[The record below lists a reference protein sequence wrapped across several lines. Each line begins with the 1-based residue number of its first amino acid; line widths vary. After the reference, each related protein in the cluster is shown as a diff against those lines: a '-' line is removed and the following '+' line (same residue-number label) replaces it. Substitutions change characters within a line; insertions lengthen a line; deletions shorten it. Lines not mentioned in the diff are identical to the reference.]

1 MPPTP
6 TKSTPNTYHPFN
18 QQNCHYNKPSPKTQF
33 KTPKHVTVWYSDS
46 PISPQQETLMKTQ
59 LIVSAILLAS
69 VLTAC
74 EKDNTTTAAKAV
86 EATPEVVA
94 TPVPVEAEAPS
105 RYDIYSDVGLTT
117 DLGHLSDNQKQMVA
131 LLIDAAK
138 ITDDIFWLQVWGDKD
153 ELLNSIEDPK
163 QKRFAYYNYGPWDRL
178 AADQSFVESYGPRPP
193 GARFYPED
201 MTKAEFEAW
210 QQEGK
215 DEQYS
220 IVKRAE
226 DGSLMLLPYSKA
238 FESQIG
244 EIADLLMRASEL
256 AEDPEFA
263 AYLKLRAVAMKTDDY
278 QASDMAWMDMK
289 NNPIELV
296 IGPIETY
303 QDALYGYRAAFETFV
318 LIKDQVWSERLA
330 RFAQYMPDLQRGLP
344 VADAYKAE
352 IPGSDADLNAYDLA
366 YCAGDCN
373 SGAKTIAINL
383 PNDEEVQLAK
393 GTRRLQIK
401 NSMLA
406 KFNQILMPISNELI
420 AEDQRQ
426 HITFDAFFG
435 NTMFHEV
442 AHGLGIKNT
451 LDGAGTVRQALKE
464 HSSALEEGKADILGV
479 YMVQKLREMG
489 EITEGELMDNYVTFL
504 AGIFR
509 SVRFGA
515 SSAHGRANMIR
526 FNYFS
531 DADAFSR
538 DPKTGT
544 YRVNVEAFELAI
556 KNLGNDILVLQ
567 GNGDYDAVTAFV
579 AEKGTVG
586 AQLQADLNRL
596 DAISIPVDIVYQQG
610 KEQLGL

>member
-1 MPPTP
+1 
-6 TKSTPNTYHPFN
+6 
-18 QQNCHYNKPSPKTQF
+18 
-33 KTPKHVTVWYSDS
+33 
-46 PISPQQETLMKTQ
+46 MKTR
-59 LIVSAILLAS
+59 IFVSALLLALLLS
-69 VLTAC
+69 AC
-74 EKDNTTTAAKAV
+74 EKSDPITTAEPAK
-86 EATPEVVA
+86 EATPEAEKVA
-94 TPVPVEAEAPS
+94 MAEPTEAKTPS
-105 RYDIYSDVGLTT
+105 RFDIYSEVRLST
-117 DLGHLSDNQKQMVA
+117 DLSHLSDNQKQMVG
-131 LLIDAAK
+131 LLIDAGK
-138 ITDDIFWLQVWGDKD
+138 ITDEIFWQQLWGDKD

-163 QKRFAYYNYGPWDRL
+163 ARRFAFYNYGPWDRL
-178 AADQSFVESYGPRPP
+178 AADQSFLESHGPRPP

-201 MTKAEFEAW
+201 MSKEEFEAW

-215 DEQYS
+215 DGQYTIEQ
-220 IVKRAE
+220 RDA
-226 DGSLMLLPYSKA
+226 DGGLMLVPYSKA
-238 FESQIG
+238 FEAQINQ
-244 EIADLLMRASEL
+244 IADLLLEASAL
-256 AEDPEFA
+256 AEDKEFA
-263 AYLKLRAVAMKTDDY
+263 NYLKLRAAALKSDDY

-289 NNPIELV
+289 NNPVEIV
-296 IGPIETY
+296 IGPIENY
-303 QDALYGYRAAFETFV
+303 QDALYGYRSAFETFV

-330 RFAQYMPDLQRGLP
+330 RFAKFMPQLQQGLP
-344 VADAYKAE
+344 VADEYKAE

-406 KFNQILMPISNELI
+406 KFNQILMPIANELI

-426 HITFDAFFG
+426 YVTFDAFFA

-442 AHGLGIKNT
+442 AHGLGIKTT

-464 HSSALEEGKADILGV
+464 HASALEEGKADILGL
-479 YMVQKLREMG
+479 YMVQSLREMG

-531 DADAFSR
+531 DAGAFSR
-538 DPKTGT
+538 DEASGT
-544 YRVNVEAFELAI
+544 YRVNMAEFEQAVKGLS
-556 KNLGNDILVLQ
+556 NDLLVLQ
-567 GNGDYDAVTAFV
+567 GNGDYAAVAAYV
-579 AEKGTVG
+579 AEKGNAG

-596 DAISIPVDIVYQQG
+596 DAMSIPVDIVYQQG
-610 KEQLGL
+610 REVLGL

>member
-1 MPPTP
+1 MTVPVL
-6 TKSTPNTYHPFN
+6 SSGSAY
-18 QQNCHYNKPSPKTQF
+18 
-33 KTPKHVTVWYSDS
+33 PKHRSFLTSLGTKTAVIWYSNC
-46 PISPQQETLMKTQ
+46 PIPLQTETLMKTH

-69 VLTAC
+69 LLSAC
-74 EKDNTTTAAKAV
+74 EQEQQAEEQAVTV
-86 EATPEVVA
+86 EAANPAVIAEAATAPVENA
-94 TPVPVEAEAPS
+94 TPS
-105 RYDIYSDVGLTT
+105 RFDIYADVGLTT
-117 DLGHLSDNQKQMVA
+117 DLSHLSDKQKQMIG
-131 LLIDAAK
+131 LLIDAGK
-138 ITDDIFWLQVWGDKD
+138 ITDDIFWQQVWGDKD
-153 ELLNSIEDPK
+153 ALLNSIEDPK
-163 QKRFAYYNYGPWDRL
+163 ARQFAFINYGPWDRL
-178 AADQSFVESYGPRPP
+178 AADQPFLESYGPRPP

-201 MTKAEFEAW
+201 MSKDEFEAW

-220 IVKRAE
+220 IVSRDADKN
-226 DGSLMLLPYSKA
+226 LVLVPYSKA
-238 FESQIG
+238 FEAEIN
-244 EIADLLMRASEL
+244 EIADLLVQASAL
-256 AEDPEFA
+256 AEDEEFA
-263 AYLKLRAVAMKTDDY
+263 AYLKLRAKAMKSDDY

-303 QDALYGYRAAFETFV
+303 QDALFGYRAAFETFV
-318 LIKDQVWSERLA
+318 LIKDQAWSERLA
-330 RFAQYMPDLQRGLP
+330 RFAQYMPELQRGLP
-344 VADAYKAE
+344 VDEAYKAE
-352 IPGSDADLNAYDLA
+352 MAGSDADLNAYDLA

-373 SGAKTIAINL
+373 SGSKTIAINL

-406 KFNQILMPISNELI
+406 KFNKILMPIADNLI
-420 AEDQRQ
+420 ADDQRQ

-442 AHGLGIKNT
+442 AHGLGIKTT

-464 HSSALEEGKADILGV
+464 HASALEEGKADILGL
-479 YMVQKLREMG
+479 YMVQKLREKG

-531 DADAFSR
+531 EAGAFSR
-538 DPKTGT
+538 SPETGK
-544 YRVNVEAFELAI
+544 YRVNVAEFEAATE
-556 KNLGNDILVLQ
+556 NLGREILVLQ
-567 GNGDYDAVTAFV
+567 GNGDYDAVAAFV
-579 AEKGTVG
+579 AEKGNVG
-586 AQLQADLNRL
+586 AQLQADLNGL
-596 DAISIPVDIVYQQG
+596 DAMSIPVDIVYQQG
-610 KEQLGL
+610 REMLDL

>member
-1 MPPTP
+1 M
-6 TKSTPNTYHPFN
+6 
-18 QQNCHYNKPSPKTQF
+18 
-33 KTPKHVTVWYSDS
+33 VWYSYRPNS
-46 PISPQQETLMKTQ
+46 TQQVIPMKT
-59 LIVSAILLAS
+59 LNIVFAIMLAGLLS
-69 VLTAC
+69 GC
-74 EKDNTTTAAKAV
+74 EKDHPATTADAV
-86 EATPEVVA
+86 EKA
-94 TPVPVEAEAPS
+94 PVETAAETQVEAAKPETEEPS
-105 RYDIYSDVGLTT
+105 RYDIYANVGLTT
-117 DLGHLSDNQKQMVA
+117 DLSHLSDNQKKMVG

-163 QKRFAYYNYGPWDRL
+163 QKRFALYNYGPWDRL
-178 AADQSFVESYGPRPP
+178 AADQPFIESYGPRPP

-201 MTKAEFEAW
+201 MTKEEFDAW

-215 DEQYS
+215 DGLYT
-220 IVKRAE
+220 IVKRDA
-226 DGSLMLLPYSKA
+226 DGNLMLQPYSEA
-238 FESQIG
+238 FADQIKQ
-244 EIADLLMRASEL
+244 ISDLLLQAAEL
-256 AEDPEFA
+256 AEDQEFA
-263 AYLKLRAVAMKTDDY
+263 AYLKLRAEALKTDDY

-303 QDALYGYRAAFETFV
+303 QDALFGYRAAFETFV

-330 RFAQYMPDLQRGLP
+330 RFAKYMPDLQRGLP
-344 VADAYKAE
+344 VADEYKAE
-352 IPGSDADLNAYDLA
+352 MPGSDADLNAYDLA
-366 YCAGDCN
+366 SCAGDCN

-406 KFNQILMPISNELI
+406 KFNQILMPIANELI

-426 HITFDAFFG
+426 YVTFDAFFS

-451 LDGAGTVRQALKE
+451 LDGSGTVRQALKE
-464 HSSALEEGKADILGV
+464 HSSALEEGKADILGL

-489 EITEGELMDNYVTFL
+489 EISEGELMDNYVTFL

-509 SVRFGA
+509 SIRFGA

-531 DADAFSR
+531 DAGAFTR
-538 DPKTGT
+538 DQENGT
-544 YRVNVEAFELAI
+544 YRVNVKEFEQAI
-556 KNLGNDILVLQ
+556 KDLGNDILVLQ
-567 GNGDYDAVTAFV
+567 GNGSYEAVAEFV
-579 AEKGTVG
+579 AEKGNVG
-586 AQLQADLNRL
+586 EQLQADLNRL
-596 DAISIPVDIVYQQG
+596 TAISIPVDIVYQQG
-610 KEQLGL
+610 KEQLGLN

>member
-1 MPPTP
+1 
-6 TKSTPNTYHPFN
+6 
-18 QQNCHYNKPSPKTQF
+18 
-33 KTPKHVTVWYSDS
+33 
-46 PISPQQETLMKTQ
+46 MKTK
-59 LIVSAILLAS
+59 LIVSAILFAGI
-69 VLTAC
+69 LTAC
-74 EKDNTTTAAKAV
+74 EKDASVATATPVDEAPAAKAV
-86 EATPEVVA
+86 TAEA
-94 TPVPVEAEAPS
+94 EAEAPS
-105 RYDIYSDVGLTT
+105 RFDIYADV
-117 DLGHLSDNQKQMVA
+117 HLSADLSQLSDQQKQMIG
-131 LLIDAAK
+131 LLIDAGK
-138 ITDDIFWLQVWGDKD
+138 ITDDIFWQQVWGDKD

-163 QKRFAYYNYGPWDRL
+163 TRRFALYNYGPWDRL
-178 AADQSFVESYGPRPP
+178 AADQPFIESYGPRPP
-193 GARFYPED
+193 GARFYPQD

-220 IVKRAE
+220 LVRRDEA
-226 DGSLMLLPYSKA
+226 GQLMLVPYSQA
-238 FESQIG
+238 FEAQIN
-244 EIADLLMRASEL
+244 EIALLLTQAAAL
-256 AEDPEFA
+256 AEDEQFA
-263 AYLKLRAVAMKTDDY
+263 NYLVMRAEAMKTGDY

-289 NNPIELV
+289 DNSIELV

-318 LIKDQVWSERLA
+318 LIKDREWSERLA
-330 RFAQYMPDLQRGLP
+330 RFAKYMPELQRGLP
-344 VADAYKAE
+344 VEEAYKAE
-352 IPGSDADLNAYDLA
+352 MPGSDADLNAYDLA

-373 SGAKTIAINL
+373 SGSKTIAINL

-406 KFNQILMPISNELI
+406 KFNKILMPISAELI

-451 LDGAGTVRQALKE
+451 LDGSNTVRQALKE
-464 HSSALEEGKADILGV
+464 HASALEEGKADILGL

-531 DADAFSR
+531 DAGAFAR
-538 DPKTGT
+538 DPDSGH
-544 YRVNVEAFELAI
+544 YRVNVTEFEQAVKDLS
-556 KNLGNDILVLQ
+556 NELLVLQ
-567 GNGDYDAVTAFV
+567 GNGDYEKVAAFV
-579 AEKGTVG
+579 AEKGNVG

-610 KEQLGL
+610 REALGL